1 METYRGVPLLY
12 GLGNFVFQTEK
23 PVGAYPP
30 QAWQSVIATGSFKDG
45 KCAQLSLACIMLN
58 EIGLAGPSDTQT
70 RGFPR
75 MATPSE
81 SNKFFE
87 GLKQLSQP
95 FGTRFVTQKSGAIE
109 FAL

>member
-1 METYRGVPLLY
+1 
-12 GLGNFVFQTEK
+12 
-23 PVGAYPP
+23 
-30 QAWQSVIATGSFKDG
+30 
-45 KCAQLSLACIMLN
+45 MLN

-75 MATPSE
+75 MATLSE

-95 FGTRFVTQKSGAIE
+95 FGTRFVTKEAGVIE
-109 FAL
+109 LAL